1 MCVFV
6 GVCVYVCVLA
16 YVWLSLCMH
25 VPNQPEHKNHW
36 QANWLTLIV
45 LLQCGVLLE
54 KKKKLRS
61 WHWCGFNLTR
71 ITCPNTIESQV
82 HPLIVTALQNGSG
95 PPSRT
100 MGDLTQ
106 DNPQM
111 LHQIWNMG
119 NLEARLMPWA
129 LRYVPL
135 AIPKQSRGLAGNIG
149 SYLLG
154 RLLPSVSVVATRG

>member
-54 KKKKLRS
+54 KKKK
-61 WHWCGFNLTR
+61 N
-71 ITCPNTIESQV
+71 
-82 HPLIVTALQNGSG
+82 SG
-95 PPSRT
+95 PVIDVDSTWHESPAQT
-100 MGDLTQ
+100 
-106 DNPQM
+106 
-111 LHQIWNMG
+111 
-119 NLEARLMPWA
+119 
-129 LRYVPL
+129 
-135 AIPKQSRGLAGNIG
+135 
-149 SYLLG
+149 LLKVKYTHS
-154 RLLPSVSVVATRG
+154 L